1 MAAHTTTKE
10 VAAMSITR
18 TFRHYVIVW
27 DRGAEWSF
35 YSTAA
40 EAQAQIDFS
49 RDGGK
54 VEARDFTIT
63 FDRPLLLE
71 MNNQQIAKGAV
82 ELVSE
87 VIG

>member
-1 MAAHTTTKE
+1 
-10 VAAMSITR
+10 MSITR

-35 YSTAA
+35 YTTAA
-40 EAQAQIDFS
+40 EAQAQIDMS
-49 RDGGK
+49 RESGK

-63 FDRPLLLE
+63 FDRPALLE
-71 MNNQQIAKGAV
+71 LNNKRIAEGAV

-87 VIG
+87 VAQ